1 MRVTY
6 PAILAV
12 TLSLFGC
19 RSTDSVVPLD
29 ASGTGRVAGKPSV
42 VYLRVPKAFREVGV
56 LDGGCGASFDEDG
69 KGMTVRGKTPD
80 GRKFAITCR
89 QDGPDA
95 TRVGIVWDGEPD
107 DAVGRKI
114 VAGICRE

>member
-6 PAILAV
+6 PTILAV

-29 ASGTGRVAGKPSV
+29 ASGSGRVAGKPRV
-42 VYLRVPKAFREVGV
+42 VYLRAPKALREAGV
-56 LDGGCGASFDEDG
+56 LDGGCGASFDKDG
-69 KGMTVRGKTPD
+69 EGMTVRGGTPD
-80 GRKFAITCR
+80 GRKFSITFR

-95 TRVGIVWDGEPD
+95 TRVGVVWDG
-107 DAVGRKI
+107 
-114 VAGICRE
+114 